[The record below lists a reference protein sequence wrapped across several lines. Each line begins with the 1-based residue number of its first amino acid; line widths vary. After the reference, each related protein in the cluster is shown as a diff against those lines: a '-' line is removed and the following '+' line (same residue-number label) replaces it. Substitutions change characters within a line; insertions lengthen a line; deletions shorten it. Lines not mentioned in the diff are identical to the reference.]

1 MKNRRPVR
9 LSFSIVCLF
18 VLVLCCI
25 AMYRQCSI
33 EAGYDPNAPIEP
45 VISTSFVESYEEPVE
60 EPAPVIDE
68 GPEVQEEIPDIE
80 DEPEVLPAAEI
91 QPAQEVYEMI
101 ELEPEP
107 EVVAEPVQDEYVS
120 QYEEID
126 WSQFVFSDDELSLPD
141 GLYYTTVYVNELYG
155 GEVETLIEGGTP
167 LFSSADLGLV
177 LSFFLTD
184 ESLSEFL
191 EYDGDFSYEYI
202 VSHSQSAWFDSNE
215 LKLYL
220 EFSAKSLPTGVIS
233 IRGESPR
240 TSLGSYAVMGAMDLE
255 PAKFSFSSNVNL
267 TASVQHDR
275 NFVFGSYG
283 VSLSLSNTFSM
294 LNATFSLP
302 LSVSYDKWS
311 GLSFSVGNLYGYK
324 DFPDESL
331 RLSFGGVGSY
341 GFSSGRPFGV
351 TLEKSYSF
359 GTNSAMM
366 HQYSRT
372 IELEEDSTV
381 EVFING
387 RSVYRENRW
396 FGIYLLKDFVFTQGV
411 NDVTVVI
418 HPLSMGDDTSRDKT
432 LVFSQDYDTSL
443 LAKGDD
449 TWRLGMAVPVGDGI
463 SGLGMFWE
471 QTVGFSH
478 VYTQSHHLSV
488 SMQSFNG
495 VQSVAAR
502 ASISS
507 LLATGIGS
515 TRFNLSGS
523 LNSVDGAVSDSQL
536 SGSIAQ
542 SFFDASLK
550 PLSLSLAFSLGRRS
564 SIVSL
569 SSSYSFRLGSLSLGT
584 GLSASYST
592 GTSGGAFDAR
602 ASLSLSMPLTSG
614 FNISLSSNIDSSFAA
629 NATLTVSKSFGRK
642 TNLNASSSLGTSR
655 KPSVNVSLSHNA
667 GRSSL
672 GLSLGGF
679 NFEDLLGHSLSASWT
694 YRGGLA
700 SIALREQAS
709 NRYGTFSTSLLV
721 STSLAFADGHFAM
734 ASSIGGPFLIVSPE
748 SKARNLGVSA
758 SYALNSNPTALA
770 KTFGNFL
777 YTGLSLY
784 TPNSVFVS
792 ISQGELL
799 SSNAS
804 LYRMTP
810 YAMQGFVASIQYEV
824 LTTATGVVYLHG
836 KALSSYSSPVYMICR
851 VDDGQTDSPADG
863 ESTVEVVDSAYVFT
877 DDAGRFVLS
886 ELKAATYMFDLN
898 IDGLHYAVVFA
909 VPESVDAG
917 YVLLLDDL
925 RIGAFTV
932 FEDSEKILPASIA
945 DSYDGVFVLG
955 NSGFVTED
963 EFWDIVF
970 GV

>member
-25 AMYRQCSI
+25 SMYRQCSI
-33 EAGYDPNAPIEP
+33 EAGYGPNAPTEP
-45 VISTSFVESYEEPVE
+45 VVSTTFVESIEEPVE
-60 EPAPVIDE
+60 EPVPVLDE
-68 GPEVQEEIPDIE
+68 SPEVLEEAADIE
-80 DEPEVLPAAEI
+80 EEPEVLPAAEI
-91 QPAQEVYEMI
+91 QPAREVYDMVA
-101 ELEPEP
+101 LEPAL
-107 EVVAEPVQDEYVS
+107 EVIVEPVQEEYVS

-126 WSQFVFSDDELSLPD
+126 WSQFVFSDEELALPD
-141 GLYYTTVYVNELYG
+141 GLYYTRVYVNEFYG
-155 GEVETLIEGGTP
+155 GEVETLMEDGAP
-167 LFSSADLGLV
+167 LFSRAGLEAI
-177 LSFFLTD
+177 LASFLTE

-191 EYDGDFSYEYI
+191 EYDGDFTYEYI
-202 VSHSQSAWFDSNE
+202 VSHSQSALFDSNE

-220 EFSAKSLPTGVIS
+220 EFSARSLPTGVIS
-233 IRGESPR
+233 IRGESSR
-240 TSLGSYAVMGAMDLE
+240 TSLGSYAVMGSMELE
-255 PAKFSFSSNVNL
+255 PARFSFVSNVNL
-267 TASVQHDR
+267 TANAQHDR

-311 GLSFSVGNLYGYK
+311 GVSFSVGNLYGYK

-359 GTNSAMM
+359 GNRSAMQ
-366 HQYSRT
+366 HQYSQT
-372 IELEEDSTV
+372 IELEEDSMV

-387 RSVYRENRW
+387 RSVYNQKHW
-396 FGIYLLKDFVFTQGV
+396 FGIYLLRDFIFTQGV

-449 TWRLGMAVPVGDGI
+449 TWRFGMAVPVGDGI
-463 SGLGMFWE
+463 SGLGLFWE

-478 VYTQSHHLSV
+478 VYTQSHHLSI
-488 SMQSFNG
+488 SMQSLDG

-523 LNSVDGAVSDSQL
+523 LNSVDGAVSDPQL
-536 SGSIAQ
+536 SGSVSQA
-542 SFFDASLK
+542 FFDASLK
-550 PLSLSLAFSLGRRS
+550 PLSLSLAFSLGLRS
-564 SIVSL
+564 SSVSL
-569 SSSYSFRLGSLSLGT
+569 NSSYSFRLGRLSLGT

-592 GTSGGAFDAR
+592 GTSSGAFDAR

-614 FNISLSSNIDSSFAA
+614 FNVSLSSSIDSSFLA
-629 NATLTVSKSFGRK
+629 NATLTVSKSFDRR
-642 TNLNASSSLGTSR
+642 TSMNASTAFGTEK
-655 KPSVNVSLSHNA
+655 KPSLNVSLSHNV
-667 GRSSL
+667 GRSNF
-672 GLSLGGF
+672 GLAVGGF
-679 NFEDLLGHSLSASWT
+679 NFEDLLGHSLNASWT

-700 SIALREQAS
+700 SISLREQVS
-709 NRYGTFSTSLLV
+709 NRYGMFGTSLLV
-721 STSLAFADGHFAM
+721 STSFAFADGHFAM
-734 ASSIGGPFLIVSPE
+734 ASSVGGPFLIVSPE

-758 SYALNSNPTALA
+758 SYALNSNPIALE

-784 TPNSVFVS
+784 TPNNVFVS
-792 ISQGELL
+792 ITQGELL

-810 YAMQGFVASIQYEV
+810 YAMQGFVASIPYEV
-824 LTTATGVVYLHG
+824 LTTATGVVSIHG
-836 KALSSYSSPVYMICR
+836 KSLSSYSSPVYMIHTA
-851 VDDGQTDSPADG
+851 DDEADALADG
-863 ESTVEVVDSAYVFT
+863 NPYFEVVDSAYVFT
-877 DDAGRFVLS
+877 DDTGRFVLS

-898 IDGLHYAVVFA
+898 IDGLHYAVVFD

-917 YVLLLDDL
+917 YVLILDDL
-925 RIGAFTV
+925 PIGTASVSYETQ
-932 FEDSEKILPASIA
+932 SLLPASIS

-955 NSGFVTED
+955 NDGFVTED

>member
-1 MKNRRPVR
+1 
-9 LSFSIVCLF
+9 
-18 VLVLCCI
+18 
-25 AMYRQCSI
+25 MYRQCSI
-33 EAGYDPNAPIEP
+33 EAGYDPNAPTEP
-45 VISTSFVESYEEPVE
+45 VVSTTFVESAEEPIEEPVPSLDESAEVLE
-60 EPAPVIDE
+60 EGTDFE
-68 GPEVQEEIPDIE
+68 K
-80 DEPEVLPAAEI
+80 EPEVLPAAEI
-91 QPAQEVYEMI
+91 QPAREVYDMVA
-101 ELEPEP
+101 LEPAL
-107 EVVAEPVQDEYVS
+107 EVIVEPVQEEYVS

-126 WSQFVFSDDELSLPD
+126 WSQFVFSDEELALPD
-141 GLYYTTVYVNELYG
+141 GLYYTRVYVNEFYG
-155 GEVETLIEGGTP
+155 GEVETLMEDGAP
-167 LFSSADLGLV
+167 LFSRAGLEAI
-177 LSFFLTD
+177 LASFLTE
-184 ESLSEFL
+184 ESLTEFL

-202 VSHSQSAWFDSNE
+202 VSHSQSARFDSNE

-220 EFSAKSLPTGVIS
+220 EFSARSLPTGVIS
-233 IRGESPR
+233 IRGESSR
-240 TSLGSYAVMGAMDLE
+240 TSLGSYAVMGSMELE
-255 PAKFSFSSNVNL
+255 PARFSFVSNVNL
-267 TASVQHDR
+267 TANAQHDR

-311 GLSFSVGNLYGYK
+311 GVSFSVGNLYGYK
-324 DFPDESL
+324 DFPNESL

-359 GTNSAMM
+359 GNRSAMQ
-366 HQYSRT
+366 HQYSQT
-372 IELEEDSTV
+372 IELEEDSMV

-387 RSVYRENRW
+387 RSVYNQKHW
-396 FGIYLLKDFVFTQGV
+396 FGIYLLRDFIFTQGV

-449 TWRLGMAVPVGDGI
+449 TWRIGMAVPVGGGV
-463 SGLGMFWE
+463 SGLGLFWE

-478 VYTQSHHLSV
+478 VYTQSHHLSI
-488 SMQSFNG
+488 SMQSLNG

-523 LNSVDGAVSDSQL
+523 LNSVDGAVSDPQL
-536 SGSIAQ
+536 SGSVSQA
-542 SFFDASLK
+542 FFDASLK
-550 PLSLSLAFSLGRRS
+550 PLSLSLAFSLGLRS
-564 SIVSL
+564 SSVSL
-569 SSSYSFRLGSLSLGT
+569 NSSYSFRLGRLSLGT

-614 FNISLSSNIDSSFAA
+614 FNVSLSSSIDSSFSA
-629 NATLTVSKSFGRK
+629 NATLTVSKSFDRR
-642 TNLNASSSLGTSR
+642 TSMNASTAFGTEK
-655 KPSVNVSLSHNA
+655 KPSLNVSLSHNV
-667 GRSSL
+667 GRSNF
-672 GLSLGGF
+672 GLAVGGF
-679 NFEDLLGHSLSASWT
+679 NFEDIIGHSLNASWT

-700 SIALREQAS
+700 SISLREQVS
-709 NRYGTFSTSLLV
+709 NRYSMFGTSLLV
-721 STSLAFADGHFAM
+721 STSFAFADGHFAM
-734 ASSIGGPFLIVSPE
+734 ASSVGGPFLIVSPE

-758 SYALNSNPTALA
+758 SYALNSNPIALE

-784 TPNSVFVS
+784 TPNNVFVS
-792 ISQGELL
+792 ITQGELL

-810 YAMQGFVASIQYEV
+810 YAMQGFIASIPYEV
-824 LTTATGVVYLHG
+824 LTTATGVVSIHG
-836 KALSSYSSPVYMICR
+836 KALASYSSPVYMIR
-851 VDDGQTDSPADG
+851 TADDEADALADG
-863 ESTVEVVDSAYVFT
+863 NPSVEVVDSAYVFT

-898 IDGLHYAVVFA
+898 IDGLHYAVMFD

-917 YVLLLDDL
+917 YVLLLEDL
-925 RIGAFTV
+925 PIGTASVSYETQRL
-932 FEDSEKILPASIA
+932 LPASIA

-955 NSGFVTED
+955 NEGFVTED

>member
-1 MKNRRPVR
+1 
-9 LSFSIVCLF
+9 
-18 VLVLCCI
+18 
-25 AMYRQCSI
+25 MYRQCSI
-33 EAGYDPNAPIEP
+33 EAGYDPNAPTEP
-45 VISTSFVESYEEPVE
+45 VVSTTFVESTEEPVE
-60 EPAPVIDE
+60 EPVPVLDE
-68 GPEVQEEIPDIE
+68 SPDVLEEPVDIE
-80 DEPEVLPAAEI
+80 EEPEVLPAAEI
-91 QPAQEVYEMI
+91 QPAREVYDMM
-101 ELEPEP
+101 ELEPAL
-107 EVVAEPVQDEYVS
+107 EVIVEPVQEEYVS

-126 WSQFVFSDDELSLPD
+126 WSQFVFSDEELALPD
-141 GLYYTTVYVNELYG
+141 GLYYTTIYVNEFYG
-155 GEVETLIEGGTP
+155 GEVETLMEDGAP
-167 LFSSADLGLV
+167 LFSRAGLEAI
-177 LSFFLTD
+177 LASFLTE

-191 EYDGDFSYEYI
+191 GYDGDFTYEYI
-202 VSHSQSAWFDSNE
+202 ASHSQSARFDSNE

-220 EFSAKSLPTGVIS
+220 EFPARSLPTGVIS
-233 IRGESPR
+233 IRGESSR
-240 TSLGSYAVMGAMDLE
+240 TSLGSYAVMGSMELE
-255 PAKFSFSSNVNL
+255 PARFSFVSNVNL
-267 TASVQHDR
+267 TANAQHDR

-283 VSLSLSNTFSM
+283 VSLSFSNTFSM

-311 GLSFSVGNLYGYK
+311 GVSFSVGNLYGYK

-359 GTNSAMM
+359 GNRSAMQ
-366 HQYSRT
+366 HQYSQT
-372 IELEEDSTV
+372 IELEEDSMV

-387 RSVYRENRW
+387 RSVYNQKRW
-396 FGIYLLKDFVFTQGV
+396 FGIYLLRDFIFTQGV

-449 TWRLGMAVPVGDGI
+449 TWRIGMAVPVGGGA
-463 SGLGMFWE
+463 SGLGLFWE

-478 VYTQSHHLSV
+478 VYTQSHHLSI
-488 SMQSFNG
+488 SMQSLDG

-523 LNSVDGAVSDSQL
+523 LNSVDGAVSDPQL
-536 SGSIAQ
+536 SGSVSQA
-542 SFFDASLK
+542 FFDASLK
-550 PLSLSLAFSLGRRS
+550 PLSLSLAFSLGLRS
-564 SIVSL
+564 SSVSL
-569 SSSYSFRLGSLSLGT
+569 NSSYSFRLGRLSLGT

-614 FNISLSSNIDSSFAA
+614 FNVSLSSSIDSSFSA
-629 NATLTVSKSFGRK
+629 NATLTVSKSFDRRTSMNASTAFGTEK
-642 TNLNASSSLGTSR
+642 KPSLNA
-655 KPSVNVSLSHNA
+655 SLSHNV
-667 GRSSL
+667 GRSNF
-672 GLSLGGF
+672 GLAVGGF
-679 NFEDLLGHSLSASWT
+679 NFEDLLGHSLNASWT

-700 SIALREQAS
+700 SISLREQVS
-709 NRYGTFSTSLLV
+709 NRYSMFGTSLLV
-721 STSLAFADGHFAM
+721 STSFAFADGHFAM
-734 ASSIGGPFLIVSPE
+734 ASSVGGPFLIVSPE

-758 SYALNSNPTALA
+758 SYALNSNPTALE

-784 TPNSVFVS
+784 TPNNVFVS
-792 ISQGELL
+792 ITQGELL

-810 YAMQGFVASIQYEV
+810 YAMQGFVASIPYEV
-824 LTTATGVVYLHG
+824 LTTATGVVSIHG
-836 KALSSYSSPVYMICR
+836 KALASYSSPVYMIR
-851 VDDGQTDSPADG
+851 TADDEADALADG
-863 ESTVEVVDSAYVFT
+863 NPSVEVVDSAYVFT

-898 IDGLHYAVVFA
+898 IDGLHYAVVFD

-925 RIGAFTV
+925 PIGTASVSYETQ
-932 FEDSEKILPASIA
+932 SLLPASIA

-955 NSGFVTED
+955 NDGFVTED